1 MILPISWYNMI
12 EDSNIN
18 PNLVS
23 MFIQE
28 LVKIDSPSIPSLS
41 GISTK
46 KGNSDNTSSCMYNV
60 YSSHPMRAQISGFR
74 AKSMQTTRSILF

>member
-46 KGNSDNTSSCMYNV
+46 KGNSDN
-60 YSSHPMRAQISGFR
+60 
-74 AKSMQTTRSILF
+74 KTTVLGSN